1 MTPDVP
7 STRSSAT
14 SWEDIAPLMF
24 DATRWEEA
32 TGEVERAISL
42 LALSPPATI
51 LDLACGPGRHALE
64 FARRGFLVTGVDVT
78 ASFLDTA
85 RTLAAAEGLRVELV
99 HADMRE
105 FERPEAF
112 DAVINLSTSF
122 GYFSD
127 LIDER
132 RVLEHVRRSLRP
144 TGVLLME
151 LMSREVIARAHRSP
165 ERISEGDVALTMEQV
180 IRDDGTWVDHRLI
193 FAAGAAER
201 EFVLSHRLFS
211 SEELGSLLSA
221 CGFGS
226 IRVYGDLGG
235 SPFDDRATRLV
246 AVARP

>member
-1 MTPDVP
+1 MMPDVP

-14 SWEDIAPLMF
+14 PWEDIAPLMF
-24 DATRWEEA
+24 DAMRWEEA

-64 FARRGFLVTGVDVT
+64 LARRGFRVTGVDVT
-78 ASFLDTA
+78 APFLDQA
-85 RTLAAAEGLRVELV
+85 RGLAAAEGLRLELV
-99 HADMRE
+99 RADMRE

-127 LIDER
+127 PNDDR
-132 RVLEHVRRSLRP
+132 RVLAHVRRSLRP

-151 LMSREVIARAHRSP
+151 LMSREVITRAHRSP
-165 ERISEGDVALTMEQV
+165 ERLREGDVVLTTEQV
-180 IRDDGTWVDHRLI
+180 IRDDGTWVDHRLHL
-193 FAAGAAER
+193 AAGAAER
-201 EFVLSHRLFS
+201 GFVLSHRLFS
-211 SEELGSLLSA
+211 SAELEALLSA
-221 CGFGS
+221 CAFGS
-226 IRVYGDLGG
+226 VRVYGDLGG